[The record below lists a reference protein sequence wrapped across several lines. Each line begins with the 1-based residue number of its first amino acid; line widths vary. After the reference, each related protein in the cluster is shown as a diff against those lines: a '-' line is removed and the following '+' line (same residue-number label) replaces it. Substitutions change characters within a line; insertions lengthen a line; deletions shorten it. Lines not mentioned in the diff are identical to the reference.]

1 MTDTPDQ
8 PTAPQNP
15 TPAEPTPSTDPAPP
29 TSVVASVGD
38 LAIRGDGVQ
47 IEVHGVRAD
56 ENGRNKDTYAVIDAL
71 RKQGLTRMDLKTE
84 PPRHP

>member
-56 ENGRNKDTYAVIDAL
+56 ENGQSIMTGSGIWIPV
-71 RKQGLTRMDLKTE
+71 TE
-84 PPRHP
+84 FGEFRSQS

>member
-8 PTAPQNP
+8 STETQNSAPITPDPSTAPG
-15 TPAEPTPSTDPAPP
+15 SP

-56 ENGRNKDTYAVIDAL
+56 ENGQSIMTGSGVWIPV
-71 RKQGLTRMDLKTE
+71 TE
-84 PPRHP
+84 FVEFRTQS